1 MKSYLSVENLT
12 VERGNFELKGITF
25 SLPKGGITVI
35 LGPSGSGKS
44 TLLETV
50 AGFIKPLRGSIK
62 LEEEDITNLPP
73 EKRKIAVVYQD
84 FALFP
89 HLNVFENIA
98 FGLKKV
104 VKSHFGI
111 KKEVLKIAK
120 ELKIDHLLK
129 RKVKTLSGGE
139 KQRVALARALVVR
152 PKLLLLDEPFSALD
166 PQNRGLLRTLIRKLV
181 KEKEVTT
188 LCVTHDVTDAQN
200 LGEQIIVMAKGEL
213 LEKGTPQEVFFKPK
227 NPFVAKFLEVNTLEG
242 RVLKVFKNLLEVEVA
257 KGQPL
262 EISSFEGN
270 PREGDRVLLLF
281 RPEFVKP
288 CGKSPKNRLR
298 CELKGVTYEGF
309 LVKLILNC
317 GGSEIKALFPFI
329 ELKGRDREI
338 CVEVERE
345 FIHARR

>member
-1 MKSYLSVENLT
+1 MNTYLLVENLT
-12 VERGNFELKGITF
+12 VKRGNFELKGITF
-25 SLPKGGITVI
+25 DTPRGSITVI

-62 LEEEDITNLPP
+62 LEGEDITDLPP

-98 FGLKKV
+98 FGLKKLEKNPFRV
-104 VKSHFGI
+104 

-129 RKVKTLSGGE
+129 RSAHTLSGGE
-139 KQRVALARALVVR
+139 KQRVALARALAVR

-166 PQNRGLLRTLIRKLV
+166 PQNKGLLRTLIRKLV
-181 KEKEVTT
+181 KERGVTT

-200 LGEQIIVMAKGEL
+200 LGEQIIVLAKGEL

-227 NPFVAKFLEVNTLEG
+227 NPFVARFLEVNTLEG
-242 RVLKVFKNLLEVEVA
+242 RVLRVFKNLLEVEVA
-257 KGQPL
+257 NGQTW
-262 EISSFEGN
+262 EVSSFEGD
-270 PREGDRVLLLF
+270 PKEGDKVLLLF

-288 CGKSPKNRLR
+288 CGNFPKNRLR
-298 CELKGVTYEGF
+298 CKVKGVTYGGF
-309 LVKLILNC
+309 FVKLFLNC
-317 GGSEIKALFPFI
+317 SGREIKAVFPLR
-329 ELKGRDREI
+329 ELKGLDKEI
-338 CVEVERE
+338 CIEVEKE